1 MITLGLREKDGRY
14 TNAGVLFAD
23 KNDYR
28 GIDLVK
34 FGDNINVMLDRTQ
47 VEKVS
52 ILKLYQDALQKY
64 RQYYQ
69 NEVIDGAYRRKNEQ
83 IPEDA
88 FREAIANAIVHRT
101 WDVNAQIKVAMFA
114 DRIEVTSPGGL
125 LKGLSKEEYMAGQ
138 LSILRNAI
146 IANIFFRLGLIEQ
159 FGTGIQRII
168 AAYANSKTQP
178 QFLIYENSIK
188 IVLPVVK
195 MKLQGVSEDANEV
208 YSILQNT
215 PLSSSSISQETSFSK
230 NKVLNLLEELIQK
243 GYAVKLGN
251 SRGTKYCRSK

>member
-1 MITLGLREKDGRY
+1 MLITLGLREKDGRY

-23 KNDYR
+23 ENDYR

-114 DRIEVTSPGGL
+114 D
-125 LKGLSKEEYMAGQ
+125 
-138 LSILRNAI
+138 
-146 IANIFFRLGLIEQ
+146 
-159 FGTGIQRII
+159 
-168 AAYANSKTQP
+168 
-178 QFLIYENSIK
+178 
-188 IVLPVVK
+188 
-195 MKLQGVSEDANEV
+195 
-208 YSILQNT
+208 
-215 PLSSSSISQETSFSK
+215 
-230 NKVLNLLEELIQK
+230 
-243 GYAVKLGN
+243 
-251 SRGTKYCRSK
+251 

>member
-1 MITLGLREKDGRY
+1 MLITLGLREKDGRY

-52 ILKLYQDALQKY
+52 ILKLYQDTLQKY

-88 FREAIANAIVHRT
+88 FREAIVHRT

-114 DRIEVTSPGGL
+114 D
-125 LKGLSKEEYMAGQ
+125 
-138 LSILRNAI
+138 
-146 IANIFFRLGLIEQ
+146 
-159 FGTGIQRII
+159 
-168 AAYANSKTQP
+168 
-178 QFLIYENSIK
+178 
-188 IVLPVVK
+188 
-195 MKLQGVSEDANEV
+195 
-208 YSILQNT
+208 
-215 PLSSSSISQETSFSK
+215 
-230 NKVLNLLEELIQK
+230 
-243 GYAVKLGN
+243 
-251 SRGTKYCRSK
+251 